1 MVKRIT
7 PSYVFYGI
15 LVVTY
20 LIILFAIKL
29 QDPAVFLL
37 WLVSA
42 VSMLVRMRFHQY
54 IKYLYIEVIILA
66 VIIYVDQSLALLMIP
81 YIMVMI
87 FKGKY
92 LIFGVVISIW
102 IITILKTPLH
112 YGFYGYQMLVSF
124 VLYQWKRTYEAHLK
138 KLDQWHHDSHMRENE
153 KIKMMASLDE
163 LSRISILSERDRI
176 AHKLHDNLG
185 HELTG
190 ALLSL
195 RAYEMSQEHP
205 IEDDSFKTLKL
216 KLEQSVSALKETVS
230 FTKPQ
235 ESYGLDRI
243 KTLVE
248 SHPDPKVDLI
258 TFGNMFKLSETHYF
272 MMSSVIKEGLT
283 NILKHADAKTIEIRI
298 EVVEPV
304 LRLMIKNDGVKPKK
318 TPSGVGL
325 SYMRKSVEAIGGTLT
340 FQRDH
345 QFRLICVLPLSLEG
359 GR

>member
-7 PSYVFYGI
+7 PSHVFYGI
-15 LVVTY
+15 MVVTY

-37 WLVSA
+37 WLISV
-42 VSMLVRMRFHQY
+42 VVMLVRMRFHQY
-54 IKYLYIEVIILA
+54 INYIYIEGFILLI
-66 VIIYVDQSLALLMIP
+66 IIYFNQSLALMMIP

-87 FKGKY
+87 FKGRY
-92 LIFGVVISIW
+92 LIFGVLISIW
-102 IITILKTPLH
+102 ILTMLKTPLA
-112 YGFYGYQMLVSF
+112 YGFYSYQMLLSF
-124 VLYQWKRTYEAHLK
+124 VLYQWKKSYEAHLK
-138 KLDQWHHDSHMRENE
+138 KLDQWHHDAHIRENE
-153 KIKMMASLDE
+153 KIKMMSSLDE

-176 AHKLHDNLG
+176 AQKLHDNMG

-205 IEDDSFKTLKL
+205 IDDDSFKTLKL

-230 FTKPQ
+230 YTKPQ
-235 ESYGLDRI
+235 ESYGMDRI
-243 KTLVE
+243 KTLVDA
-248 SHPDPKVDLI
+248 HPGPKVDLLI
-258 TFGNMFKLSETHYF
+258 HGNMLKLSETHYF
-272 MMSSVIKEGLT
+272 MMASVIKEGLT
-283 NILKHADAKTIEIRI
+283 NILKHAEAKTIEIRI

-325 SYMRKSVEAIGGTLT
+325 SYMRKSVEAVGGTLT
-340 FQRDH
+340 YQKDH

-359 GR
+359 GL

>member
-7 PSYVFYGI
+7 PSHVFYGI
-15 LVVTY
+15 MVVTY

-42 VSMLVRMRFHQY
+42 IAMLIRMRFHQY
-54 IKYLYIEVIILA
+54 INYLYIEGIILA
-66 VIIYVDQSLALLMIP
+66 IIIYFDQSLALLMIP

-87 FKGKY
+87 YKNRY
-92 LIFGVVISIW
+92 LIFGVIISIW
-102 IITILKTPLH
+102 ILTMLKLPLA
-112 YGFYGYQMLVSF
+112 YGFYSYQMLLSF
-124 VLYQWKRTYEAHLK
+124 VLYQWKKSYDSHLRK
-138 KLDQWHHDSHMRENE
+138 RDQWHHDAHIRENE
-153 KIKMMASLDE
+153 KIKMMSSLDE

-195 RAYEMSQEHP
+195 RAYEMSQDHL
-205 IEDDSFKTLKL
+205 IEDDSFKTLKV

-230 FTKPQ
+230 YTKPQ
-235 ESYGLDRI
+235 ESYGMDRVRALI
-243 KTLVE
+243 E
-248 SHPDPKVDLI
+248 AHPGPAVDLK
-258 TFGNMFKLSETHYF
+258 TTGNMLKLSQTHYF
-272 MMSSVIKEGLT
+272 MMATVIKEGLT

-304 LRLMIKNDGVKPKK
+304 LRLMIKNDGIKSKK
-318 TPSGVGL
+318 SPSGVGL
-325 SYMRKSVEAIGGTLT
+325 SYMRKTIEAVGGTLT
-340 FQRDH
+340 YQRNDK
-345 QFRLICVLPLSLEG
+345 FILICVMPLALEG
-359 GR
+359 GL